1 MVISMSSDFPIDTN
15 LSFENVQSVKNDR
28 SLRGLFLVGLTG
40 GISIA
45 LSIICYPFISPALR
59 KVCLPYVP
67 ATNLQIQNVL
77 NVIKGR
83 KGKLVDLGSGD
94 GRIVMNTAKAG
105 FESVG
110 IELNFWLV
118 MYSRLVAM
126 KSKIQPS
133 PKFIRTDL
141 WKYNLGPFTN
151 IVIFGVEEMM
161 LDLEKKFSA
170 ELSEGTVIVACRFP
184 LPNLEPYLVVGTGID
199 RVWAYRISKTKT

>member
-1 MVISMSSDFPIDTN
+1 MSSDFPIDVN
-15 LSFENVQSVKNDR
+15 QSFENVQSVNKNR
-28 SLRGLFLVGLTG
+28 SLRGLFLVGLT
-40 GISIA
+40 
-45 LSIICYPFISPALR
+45 
-59 KVCLPYVP
+59 
-67 ATNLQIQNVL
+67 ATNMQIQNVL

-110 IELNFWLV
+110 VELNFWLV

-141 WKYNLGPFTN
+141 WKYHLGPFTN
-151 IVIFGVEEMM
+151 VVIFGVEEMM
-161 LDLEKKFSA
+161 LDLEKKFST

-184 LPNLEPYLVVGTGID
+184 LPNLEPYLVIGTGID
-199 RVWAYRISKTKT
+199 RVWAYRISKTKP

>member
-1 MVISMSSDFPIDTN
+1 MSSDFPIYTN
-15 LSFENVQSVKNDR
+15 QSFENVQSVNNNNR

-45 LSIICYPFISPALR
+45 LSVICYPFISPALR
-59 KVCLPYVP
+59 KICLPYVP

-110 IELNFWLV
+110 VELNFWLV
-118 MYSRLVAM
+118 MYSRLIAM

-141 WKYNLGPFTN
+141 WKYHLGPFTN
-151 IVIFGVEEMM
+151 VVIFGVEEMM
-161 LDLEKKFSA
+161 LDLEKKFSE

-184 LPNLEPYLVVGTGID
+184 LPNLEPYLVIGTGID
-199 RVWAYRISKTKT
+199 RVWAYRISKTKQ